1 MDWGNPRTALPS
13 PFSQCQ
19 IRFFIV
25 VCILSPSLSRSF
37 VLLICNLNINLLDRP
52 SSLATLA
59 EFSFVG
65 FTLIVLSISSCN
77 WSASLRSVKFSLLWN
92 SFCHIALISDSK
104 ATLSDCSFSHWRMKC
119 STFSSAAPHSRHVGS
134 VSFRQYLMRF
144 VCSTYV
150 PVTSLNFTGIHSTDV

>member
-1 MDWGNPRTALPS
+1 MGNPRTALPS

-19 IRFFIV
+19 FCFFIV
-25 VCILSPSLSRSF
+25 VCILSLSLSRSF

-52 SSLATLA
+52 SSLAMLA
-59 EFSFVG
+59 EFFLVG
-65 FTLIVLSISSCN
+65 FTLIVLSISSCS
-77 WSASLRSVKFSLLWN
+77 WSKFSLFWN

-134 VSFRQYLMRF
+134 LSFL
-144 VCSTYV
+144 
-150 PVTSLNFTGIHSTDV
+150 